1 MNNNYNR
8 FTRPSDYSNNE
19 RGPANIGGYGYPSA
33 YRPQTAPAPYGQQVG
48 YGGIRV
54 PASNEQLKSVL
65 ISYVG
70 AINESV
76 KVAIDTIIRNH
87 IQGLEDIRQEVCNV
101 STKGYELLLDY
112 IPNSN
117 TNPNFSICCNLQH
130 ENTRNPNHTKIS
142 MKTFGATADSIT
154 RDNSN
159 YIIKREELTAT
170 AEALNDIIE
179 KFDRIVHE
187 LKAAGITDRF
197 NFEYGNVS
205 IAVVSGAIFLT
216 PSTLVLNSYKRDNYK
231 QAHMGKASY

>member
-1 MNNNYNR
+1 MSNYNR
-8 FTRPSDYSNNE
+8 FTRPSDYNRQPE
-19 RGPANIGGYGYPSA
+19 QPAGYPPVYRTQPTGYPDTQRGP
-33 YRPQTAPAPYGQQVG
+33 QVG

-54 PASNEQLKSVL
+54 PVSTEQLKSVL
-65 ISYVG
+65 ISFVG

-87 IQGLEDIRQEVCNV
+87 IQGLEDIRQEVKNV
-101 STKGYELLLDY
+101 NTKGYELLLDY

-130 ENTRNPNHTKIS
+130 ENTRSPNQTKIS
-142 MKTFGATADSIT
+142 MKSFGTSNANIN

-159 YIIKREELTAT
+159 YVISKEDLTAT
-170 AEALNDIIE
+170 EEALNDIVE

-187 LKAAGITDRF
+187 LKSAGVADRF

-205 IAVVSGAIFLT
+205 IAVVNGTIFLT
-216 PSTLVLNSYKRDNYK
+216 PSTLVLNSYKRDNNK
-231 QAHMGKASY
+231 QAHVGRVNY

>member
-1 MNNNYNR
+1 MSNYNR
-8 FTRPSDYSNNE
+8 FTRPSDYNRQPE
-19 RGPANIGGYGYPSA
+19 QPAGYGYPPV
-33 YRPQTAPAPYGQQVG
+33 YRAQPTGYPDTQRGPQVG

-54 PASNEQLKSVL
+54 PVSNEQLKSVL
-65 ISYVG
+65 ISFVG

-87 IQGLEDIRQEVCNV
+87 IQGLEDIRQEVKNV
-101 STKGYELLLDY
+101 NTKGYELLLDY

-130 ENTRNPNHTKIS
+130 ENTRNPNQTKIS
-142 MKTFGATADSIT
+142 MKSFGTSNANIN

-159 YIIKREELTAT
+159 YVISKEELTAT
-170 AEALNDIIE
+170 EEALNDIVE

-187 LKAAGITDRF
+187 LKSAGVADRF

-205 IAVVSGAIFLT
+205 IAVVNGTIFLT

-231 QAHMGKASY
+231 QAHVGKVNY